1 MSAKTATKK
10 RVSSVTD
17 AEARDLLVL
26 FTELVGKLKKR
37 SGGGPK
43 HDDLRVRFEE
53 GELGDRH
60 VAPLIALT
68 IGGPAS
74 VGELAER
81 IGLTMGTTSLLV
93 GELSRAGLVDRREDE
108 ADRRRTIVSV
118 SEPLESVVGPWL
130 RETLSPLRRGLN
142 RMSPSQR
149 DQFMDGLRI
158 LSEELGQSS
167 GNGSG

>member
-1 MSAKTATKK
+1 MSTKTPTKK
-10 RVSSVTD
+10 RVSSVTE

-43 HDDLRVRFEE
+43 QDDLRVRFEE

-68 IGGPAS
+68 ISGPAS

-118 SEPLESVVGPWL
+118 SEPIESMAGPWL
-130 RETLSPLRRGLN
+130 RETLRPLRRGLN
-142 RMSPSQR
+142 RMSARQR

-158 LSEELGQSS
+158 LSEELGQPP
-167 GNGSG
+167 GKGVG